1 MNLFV
6 KKPVKAL
13 LREAK
18 NEDGKGLRRVLGP
31 WGLIALGIGVIIGAG
46 LFSVTGVVAG
56 THAGPAITLSF
67 VFAAIACAFAG
78 LCYAEFA
85 SMIPI
90 SGSAYSYSYL
100 TMGELVAWII
110 GWDLVL
116 EYAVAALTVSISWS
130 KYFCILMDS
139 VGWHL
144 PAEWTACPAE
154 GGIVN
159 IPAVCIV
166 VLLSLLL
173 AHGTQGSARFNDLIV
188 VLKIAVVLVFIILG
202 LNYIRPANLTPY
214 IPENT
219 GVFGEFGWSG
229 ILRGAAIVFFA
240 YIGFDAVS
248 TAAQE
253 TKNTRRNMPFG
264 ILGSLAIFTVIYVLF
279 AFVMTGVVNYTAYAD
294 TTAQIAPAALAVE
307 HMGPMG
313 PDGTVTPALPLLNS
327 GIIIAILLGYSS
339 VILVMLMGQSRV
351 FFSMSKDGLLPPV
364 FSHLHDRFHTPAR
377 SNMMFMVIVGALAAV
392 VPAGVAGEMTSNG
405 TLFAFTLVCIGV
417 IVVRRTM
424 PNAPRGFKTP
434 LVPYLPALG
443 VVCCVAMMLFLPA
456 DTWIRLVMWMLIGID
471 VYSCYG
477 VKHSVIGGG
486 TVRRHG
492 QTILSMLGTILA
504 FLCILTGFWHQQ
516 TAGWEADKTMLWIS
530 AVFGA
535 AHIVY
540 FLARRGATKKV

>member
-6 KKPVKAL
+6 KKPVEAL

-159 IPAVCIV
+159 IPA
-166 VLLSLLL
+166 
-173 AHGTQGSARFNDLIV
+173 
-188 VLKIAVVLVFIILG
+188 
-202 LNYIRPANLTPY
+202 
-214 IPENT
+214 
-219 GVFGEFGWSG
+219 GVRGVH
-229 ILRGAAIVFFA
+229 RGAAV
-240 YIGFDAVS
+240 
-248 TAAQE
+248 AA
-253 TKNTRRNMPFG
+253 T
-264 ILGSLAIFTVIYVLF
+264 GSR
-279 AFVMTGVVNYTAYAD
+279 YAG
-294 TTAQIAPAALAVE
+294 QRALQRP
-307 HMGPMG
+307 H
-313 PDGTVTPALPLLNS
+313 
-327 GIIIAILLGYSS
+327 
-339 VILVMLMGQSRV
+339 
-351 FFSMSKDGLLPPV
+351 
-364 FSHLHDRFHTPAR
+364 
-377 SNMMFMVIVGALAAV
+377 
-392 VPAGVAGEMTSNG
+392 
-405 TLFAFTLVCIGV
+405 
-417 IVVRRTM
+417 RRTEDCSGSGVHH
-424 PNAPRGFKTP
+424 PGSE
-434 LVPYLPALG
+434 LHPASQPQALH
-443 VVCCVAMMLFLPA
+443 P
-456 DTWIRLVMWMLIGID
+456 
-471 VYSCYG
+471 
-477 VKHSVIGGG
+477 
-486 TVRRHG
+486 
-492 QTILSMLGTILA
+492 
-504 FLCILTGFWHQQ
+504 
-516 TAGWEADKTMLWIS
+516 
-530 AVFGA
+530 
-535 AHIVY
+535 
-540 FLARRGATKKV
+540 